1 MLAYLKR
8 NKKEKKEEEEKGRKK
23 IENRPR
29 QNILVIYGVTD
40 V

>member
-8 NKKEKKEEEEKGRKK
+8 NKKKKKKKGRKK
-23 IENRPR
+23 KENRPR